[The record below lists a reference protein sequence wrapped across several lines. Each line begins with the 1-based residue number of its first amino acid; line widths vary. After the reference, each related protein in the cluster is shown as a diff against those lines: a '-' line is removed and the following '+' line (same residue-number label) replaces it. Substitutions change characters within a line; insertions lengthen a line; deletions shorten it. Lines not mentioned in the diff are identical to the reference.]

1 MQIRN
6 QKLSTRGG
14 NREDRADWKHQIGES
29 AGFNNGLNV
38 ARRTEGS
45 KMSLGFWPG

>member
-14 NREDRADWKHQIGES
+14 NREDRADWKHPIVES
-29 AGFNNGLNV
+29 AGFNDGLNV
-38 ARRTEGS
+38 GRRIEGL
-45 KMSLGFWPG
+45 KMTLGFWPG